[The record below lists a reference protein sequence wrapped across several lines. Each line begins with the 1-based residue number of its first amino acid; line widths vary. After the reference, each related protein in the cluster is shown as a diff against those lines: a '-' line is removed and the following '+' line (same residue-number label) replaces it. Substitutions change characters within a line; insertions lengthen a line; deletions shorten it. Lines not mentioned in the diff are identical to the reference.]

1 MPKHKVPLNTKNM
14 SIKVL
19 LYEDNDLLRESISS
33 MVALNEG
40 MELLGAYAHAN
51 EAEEQVIRLRPDL
64 ILMDIEMPGISGIEA
79 TKIVKKIAPKTRV
92 LILTVFEDSENVLS
106 AIKAGASGYL
116 LKKYIATRLFH
127 AVEEILEGGAPMSPA
142 VAKLVIQSMQ
152 NHHKP
157 SNYSLTQREKDV
169 LLSLSKGNSFKL
181 IAADC
186 KISIDTVRTHIKHI
200 YEKLQVHCQTEAV
213 SKAINEGL
221 V

>member
-1 MPKHKVPLNTKNM
+1 M
-14 SIKVL
+14 IKVL

-33 MVALNEG
+33 MVTLNDG
-40 MELLGAYAHAN
+40 MEFLGAFSDAN
-51 EAEEQVIRLRPDL
+51 NVEEEVKAFKPDL
-64 ILMDIEMPGISGIEA
+64 ILMDIEMPGRTGIEA
-79 TKIVKKIAPKTRV
+79 TLLVKKTSPETNV
-92 LILTVFEDSENVLS
+92 LILTVYDDSENVLN

-116 LKKYIATRLFH
+116 LKKYIANRLFS

-152 NHHKP
+152 KP
-157 SNYSLTQREKDV
+157 LQSVNYGLTEREKDV
-169 LLSLSKGNSFKL
+169 LVSLSKGNSFKL

>member
-1 MPKHKVPLNTKNM
+1 M
-14 SIKVL
+14 SNKVL

-33 MVALNEG
+33 MVVLDEG
-40 MELLGAYAHAN
+40 MELLGAYGHAN
-51 EAEEQVIRLRPDL
+51 EVEEQVKSFKPDL
-64 ILMDIEMPGISGIEA
+64 ILMDIEMPGRSGIEA
-79 TKIVKKIAPKTRV
+79 TKLVKKFLPETFV
-92 LILTVFEDSENVLS
+92 LILTVFDDSENVLN

-116 LKKYIATRLFH
+116 LKKYIATRLFS
-127 AVEEILEGGAPMSPA
+127 AVEEIMEGGAPMSPA

-152 NHHKP
+152 KP
-157 SNYSLTQREKDV
+157 QHTVDYGLTEREKDV

>member
-1 MPKHKVPLNTKNM
+1 M
-14 SIKVL
+14 STKVL
-19 LYEDNDLLRESISS
+19 LYEDNDLLKESIVSL
-33 MVALNEG
+33 VKLNED
-40 MELLGAYAHAN
+40 MELLGAFGHAN
-51 EAEEQVIRLRPDL
+51 DVEEDVKAHMPDL
-64 ILMDIEMPGISGIEA
+64 ILMDIEMPGRSGIEA
-79 TKIVKKIAPKTRV
+79 TKIVKQLYPSTLI
-92 LILTVFEDSENVLS
+92 LILTVFDDSENILN

-116 LKKYIATRLFH
+116 LKKFISTRLFS
-127 AVEEILEGGAPMSPA
+127 AVEELLEGGAPMSPT

-152 NHHKP
+152 RT
-157 SNYSLTQREKDV
+157 SQVVNYGLTEREKDV

>member
-1 MPKHKVPLNTKNM
+1 MVTLN
-14 SIKVL
+14 
-19 LYEDNDLLRESISS
+19 D
-33 MVALNEG
+33 G
-40 MELLGAYAHAN
+40 MELLGAFSDAN
-51 EAEEQVIRLRPDL
+51 NVEEEVKTFRPDL
-64 ILMDIEMPGISGIEA
+64 ILMDIEMLGRTGIEA
-79 TKIVKKIAPKTRV
+79 TALVKKTSPEANI
-92 LILTVFEDSENVLS
+92 LILTVFDDSENVLN

-116 LKKYIATRLFH
+116 LKKYIANRLFS

-152 NHHKP
+152 KP
-157 SNYSLTQREKDV
+157 LQSVNYGLTEREKDV
-169 LLSLSKGNSFKL
+169 LVSLSKGNSFKL

>member
-1 MPKHKVPLNTKNM
+1 M
-14 SIKVL
+14 IKVL

-40 MELLGAYAHAN
+40 MELVGAFSNAN
-51 EAEEQVIRLRPDL
+51 NVEEEVKTFQPDL
-64 ILMDIEMPGISGIEA
+64 ILMDIEMPGRTGIEA
-79 TKIVKKIAPKTRV
+79 TTLVKKLSPETNI
-92 LILTVFEDSENVLS
+92 LILTVFDDSENVLN

-116 LKKYIATRLFH
+116 LKKYIANRLFS

-152 NHHKP
+152 KP
-157 SNYSLTQREKDV
+157 QPPVNYGLTDREKDV
-169 LLSLSKGNSFKL
+169 LVSLSKGNSFKL

>member
-1 MPKHKVPLNTKNM
+1 M

-33 MVALNEG
+33 MVTLNDG
-40 MELLGAYAHAN
+40 MELLGAFAHAN
-51 EAEEQVIRLRPDL
+51 EVEVQVKNLRPDL
-64 ILMDIEMPGISGIEA
+64 ILMDIEMPGRTGIEA
-79 TKIVKKIAPKTRV
+79 TTLVKKLSPETYV
-92 LILTVFEDSENVLS
+92 LILTVFDDSENVLN

-116 LKKYIATRLFH
+116 LKKYIANRLFS

-152 NHHKP
+152 KP
-157 SNYSLTQREKDV
+157 QLSVNYGLTEREKDV
-169 LLSLSKGNSFKL
+169 LVSLSKGNSFKL

-200 YEKLQVHCQTEAV
+200 YEKLQVHSQTEAV

>member
-1 MPKHKVPLNTKNM
+1 M
-14 SIKVL
+14 IKVL
-19 LYEDNDLLRESISS
+19 LYEDNDLLRESIIG
-33 MVALNEG
+33 MVALNG
-40 MELLGAYAHAN
+40 NMELLGAFPQAN
-51 EAEEQVIRLRPDL
+51 DVEEQVRLYNPDL
-64 ILMDIEMPGISGIEA
+64 ILMDIEMPGRTGIEA
-79 TKIVKKIAPKTRV
+79 TKLVKKVVPETFI
-92 LILTVFEDSENVLS
+92 LILTVFDDSENVLN

-116 LKKYIATRLFH
+116 LKKYIATRLFS

-152 NHHKP
+152 KTQIS
-157 SNYSLTQREKDV
+157 SNYGLTQREKEV

-186 KISIDTVRTHIKHI
+186 NISIDTVRTHIKHI

>member
-1 MPKHKVPLNTKNM
+1 M
-14 SIKVL
+14 IKIL

-33 MVALNEG
+33 MVLLKEG
-40 MELLGAYAHAN
+40 MELLRAFAHAN
-51 EAEEQVIRLRPDL
+51 EVEKQVKIFKPDL
-64 ILMDIEMPGISGIEA
+64 ILMDIEMPGRSGIEA
-79 TKIVKKIAPKTRV
+79 TKLVKKFLPETFV
-92 LILTVFEDSENVLS
+92 LILTVFDDSENVLN

-116 LKKYIATRLFH
+116 LKKYIASRLFS
-127 AVEEILEGGAPMSPA
+127 AVEEIMEGGAPMSPA

-152 NHHKP
+152 KP
-157 SNYSLTQREKDV
+157 QHTVDYGLTDREKDV
-169 LLSLSKGNSFKL
+169 LVSLSRGNSFKL

>member
-1 MPKHKVPLNTKNM
+1 M

-33 MVALNEG
+33 MVTLSG
-40 MELLGAYAHAN
+40 SMELLGAFAHAN
-51 EAEEQVIRLRPDL
+51 DVEEQVQLYNPDL
-64 ILMDIEMPGISGIEA
+64 ILMDIEMPGRTGIEA
-79 TKIVKKIAPKTRV
+79 TSLVKKLAPETFV
-92 LILTVFEDSENVLS
+92 MILTVFDDSENVLN

-116 LKKYIATRLFH
+116 LKKYIATRLFS

-142 VAKLVIQSMQ
+142 VAKLVVQSMQ
-152 NHHKP
+152 KP
-157 SNYSLTQREKDV
+157 QESTNYGLTQREKDV

>member
-1 MPKHKVPLNTKNM
+1 MIT
-14 SIKVL
+14 VL
-19 LYEDNDLLRESISS
+19 LYEDNELLRESISS

-40 MELLGAYAHAN
+40 MELLGAFSDAN
-51 EAEEQVIRLRPDL
+51 QVEAEVKTFQPDL
-64 ILMDIEMPGISGIEA
+64 ILMDIEMPGRTGIEA
-79 TKIVKKIAPKTRV
+79 TTLVKKIRPETHV
-92 LILTVFEDSENVLS
+92 LILTVFDDSENVLN
-106 AIKAGASGYL
+106 AIKSGASGYL
-116 LKKYIATRLFH
+116 LKKYIANRLFS

-152 NHHKP
+152 KTQP
-157 SNYSLTQREKDV
+157 PVNYGLTDREKDV
-169 LLSLSKGNSFKL
+169 LVSLSKGNSFKL

-186 KISIDTVRTHIKHI
+186 RISIDTVRTHIKHI

>member
-1 MPKHKVPLNTKNM
+1 M
-14 SIKVL
+14 IKVL

-33 MVALNEG
+33 MVTLSG
-40 MELLGAYAHAN
+40 SLELLGAFAQAN
-51 EAEEQVIRLRPDL
+51 DVEEQVKVYNPDL
-64 ILMDIEMPGISGIEA
+64 ILMDIEMPGRTGIEA
-79 TKIVKKIAPKTRV
+79 TSLVKKLAPETFV
-92 LILTVFEDSENVLS
+92 MILTVFDDSENVLN

-116 LKKYIATRLFH
+116 LKKYIATRLFS
-127 AVEEILEGGAPMSPA
+127 AVDEIMEGGAPMSPA

-152 NHHKP
+152 KP
-157 SNYSLTQREKDV
+157 QESTDYGLTEREKDV
-169 LLSLSKGNSFKL
+169 LVSLSKGNSFKL

-200 YEKLQVHCQTEAV
+200 YEKLQVHSQTEAV

>member
-1 MPKHKVPLNTKNM
+1 M

-33 MVALNEG
+33 MVTLNDG
-40 MELLGAYAHAN
+40 MELLGAFSDAN
-51 EAEEQVIRLRPDL
+51 NVEEEVKTFRPDL
-64 ILMDIEMPGISGIEA
+64 ILMDIEMLGRTGIEA
-79 TKIVKKIAPKTRV
+79 TALVKKTSPEANI
-92 LILTVFEDSENVLS
+92 LILTVFDDSENVLN

-116 LKKYIATRLFH
+116 LKKYIANRLFS

-152 NHHKP
+152 KP
-157 SNYSLTQREKDV
+157 LQSVNYGLTEREKDV
-169 LLSLSKGNSFKL
+169 LVSLSKGNSFKL

>member
-1 MPKHKVPLNTKNM
+1 M
-14 SIKVL
+14 IKVL

-33 MVALNEG
+33 MVTLNDG
-40 MELLGAYAHAN
+40 MELLGAFSDAN
-51 EAEEQVIRLRPDL
+51 NVEEEVKTFRPDL
-64 ILMDIEMPGISGIEA
+64 ILMDIEMPGRTGIEA
-79 TKIVKKIAPKTRV
+79 TLLVKKTSPGTNI
-92 LILTVFEDSENVLS
+92 LILTVFDDSANVLN

-116 LKKYIATRLFH
+116 LKKYIANRLFS

-152 NHHKP
+152 KP
-157 SNYSLTQREKDV
+157 QQSTNYGLTEREKDV
-169 LLSLSKGNSFKL
+169 LVSLSKGNSFKL

>member
-1 MPKHKVPLNTKNM
+1 M

-33 MVALNEG
+33 MVLLKDG
-40 MELLGAYAHAN
+40 MELLGAYSNAN
-51 EAEEQVIRLRPDL
+51 NVEEEVRTFRPDL
-64 ILMDIEMPGISGIEA
+64 ILMDIEMPGRSGIEA
-79 TKIVKKIAPKTRV
+79 TRLVKKLVPDTFV
-92 LILTVFEDSENVLS
+92 LILTVFDDSENVLN

-116 LKKYIATRLFH
+116 LKKYIATRLFS
-127 AVEEILEGGAPMSPA
+127 AVEEIMEGGAPMSPA

-152 NHHKP
+152 KP
-157 SNYSLTQREKDV
+157 QHTVDYGLTEREKDV

>member
-1 MPKHKVPLNTKNM
+1 MP
-14 SIKVL
+14 IKVL

-33 MVALNEG
+33 MVALSGG
-40 MELLGAYAHAN
+40 MELLGAFAHAN
-51 EAEEQVIRLRPDL
+51 DVEEQIKLYHPDL
-64 ILMDIEMPGISGIEA
+64 ILMDIEMPGRSGIEA
-79 TKIVKKIAPKTRV
+79 TKLVKKLLPETFI
-92 LILTVFEDSENVLS
+92 LILTVFDDSENVLN

-116 LKKYIATRLFH
+116 LKKYIATRLFS
-127 AVEEILEGGAPMSPA
+127 AIDEIMEGGAPMSPA

-152 NHHKP
+152 KP
-157 SNYSLTQREKDV
+157 QESIDYGLTEREKDV

-186 KISIDTVRTHIKHI
+186 KISIDTVRTHIKRI

>member
-1 MPKHKVPLNTKNM
+1 M
-14 SIKVL
+14 IKIL

-33 MVALNEG
+33 MVLLKEG
-40 MELLGAYAHAN
+40 MELLRAFAHAN
-51 EAEEQVIRLRPDL
+51 EVEKQVRIFKPDL
-64 ILMDIEMPGISGIEA
+64 ILMDIEMPGRSGIEA
-79 TKIVKKIAPKTRV
+79 TKLVKKFLPETFV
-92 LILTVFEDSENVLS
+92 LILTVFDDSENVLN

-116 LKKYIATRLFH
+116 LKKYIASRLFS
-127 AVEEILEGGAPMSPA
+127 AVEEIMEGGAPMSPA

-152 NHHKP
+152 KP
-157 SNYSLTQREKDV
+157 QHTVDYGLTDREKDV
-169 LLSLSKGNSFKL
+169 LVSLSKGNSFKL

>member
-1 MPKHKVPLNTKNM
+1 M
-14 SIKVL
+14 IKVL

-33 MVALNEG
+33 MVALSGG
-40 MELLGAYAHAN
+40 MELLGAFEHAN
-51 EAEEQVIRLRPDL
+51 DVEAQVKLYKPEL
-64 ILMDIEMPGISGIEA
+64 ILMDIEMPGRTGIEA
-79 TKIVKKIAPKTRV
+79 TTLVKKLLPETLV
-92 LILTVFEDSENVLS
+92 LILTVFDDSENVLN

-116 LKKYIATRLFH
+116 LKKYIATRLFS
-127 AVEEILEGGAPMSPA
+127 AIDEIMEGGAPMSPA

-152 NHHKP
+152 KP
-157 SNYSLTQREKDV
+157 QESTDYGLTEREKDV

-186 KISIDTVRTHIKHI
+186 KISIDTVRTHIKRI

>member
-1 MPKHKVPLNTKNM
+1 M
-14 SIKVL
+14 IKVL
-19 LYEDNDLLRESISS
+19 LYEDNELLRESISS
-33 MVALNEG
+33 MVSLNGEL
-40 MELLGAYAHAN
+40 ELLGTFPHAN
-51 EAEEQVIRLRPDL
+51 DLEDQLKIFQPEL
-64 ILMDIEMPGISGIEA
+64 ILMDIEMPGRNGIEA
-79 TKIVKKIAPKTRV
+79 TKIIKKLAPSTLI
-92 LILTVFEDSENVLS
+92 LILTVFDDSENVLN

-116 LKKYIATRLFH
+116 LKKHIAAKIFL

-142 VAKLVIQSMQ
+142 VAKLVVQSMQ
-152 NHHKP
+152 KAGNAQ
-157 SNYSLTQREKDV
+157 NYGLTEREKDV

-181 IAADC
+181 IAAEC

>member
-1 MPKHKVPLNTKNM
+1 M
-14 SIKVL
+14 IKVL

-40 MELLGAYAHAN
+40 MELVGAFSNAN
-51 EAEEQVIRLRPDL
+51 NVEEEVKTFQPDL
-64 ILMDIEMPGISGIEA
+64 ILMDIEMPGRTGIEA
-79 TKIVKKIAPKTRV
+79 TTLVKKLSPETNI
-92 LILTVFEDSENVLS
+92 LILTVFDDSENVLN

-116 LKKYIATRLFH
+116 LKKYIANRLFS

-152 NHHKP
+152 KP
-157 SNYSLTQREKDV
+157 QQSVNYGLTDREKDV
-169 LLSLSKGNSFKL
+169 LFSLSKGNSFKL